1 MRKIAFLTLIV
12 LLTSCSGSR
21 LTAES
26 PEKYELESLVKVIS
40 REDLKK
46 IYPEANIAEGK
57 DLFEE
62 GTVERAYTVLYP
74 ETKDEILITWQDR
87 NQNKI
92 YQIFYEGEGK
102 WQSKEGIK
110 IGTSYDDLVKLNEGP
125 IKVYGFGW
133 DYSGAVDWNKGKME
147 DTNIRVFLAPENA
160 PPKSFYG
167 DQVIEADIAD
177 IRNLNLTVRAIL
189 YQNKE

>member
-1 MRKIAFLTLIV
+1 MRKTAFLTLIV

-26 PEKYELESLVKVIS
+26 PEKYKIENLVKVIS

-57 DLFEE
+57 GVFEE
-62 GTVERAYTVLYP
+62 GTVERDYTVLYP
-74 ETKDEILITWQDR
+74 DTKDEILITWQDR
-87 NQNKI
+87 NQNKV
-92 YQIFYEGEGK
+92 YQIFHEGEGK
-102 WQSKEGIK
+102 WKSQKGIA
-110 IGTSYDDLVKLNEGP
+110 IGTSYEDLVALNKGP

-133 DYSGAVDWNKGKME
+133 DYSGAVDWNKGAME
-147 DTNIRVFLAPENA
+147 KTNIRVFLAPENA

-167 DQVIEADIAD
+167 DKVIEADIAD
-177 IRNLNLTVRAIL
+177 IRNLKLRVRAIL
-189 YQNKE
+189 YQNGK